1 MQENITLVNVP
12 LLDTD
17 SLSEA
22 TPDLVGN
29 AIVGFEMPAN
39 IEGATAITFQATGEP
54 GGTFLNMYTAAGA
67 ELTVTVGVDQHIPV
81 NPTHF
86 ASARFLK
93 IRLGTSGTPVVATAD
108 RVLTVIVRPIA

>member
-12 LLDTD
+12 LLDTA
-17 SLSEA
+17 SLSGA
-22 TPDLVGN
+22 TPDLVKN
-29 AIVGFEMPAN
+29 AIVGFEMPAD

-54 GGTFLNMYTAAGA
+54 GGTWKNVYDSAGN
-67 ELTVTVGVDQHIPV
+67 ELSITVGVDRHIPV
-81 NPTHF
+81 DPTSF
-86 ASARFLK
+86 ASVRFLK